1 LSEQPRRSTAK
12 AHPNQNQQERLDTGG
27 TQRHHFELGV
37 GLCFEPLFALGL
49 RQVDAQ
55 VRVYSIDF
63 LLDAVPV
70 VCGRSPGQCSRQL
83 SVLGVK
89 ITTAQ
94 HNERTIVKRADVLH
108 VAT

>member
-1 LSEQPRRSTAK
+1 MGEQPRRGTAK
-12 AHPNQNQQERLDTGG
+12 AHPNQNQQKRLDTGRA
-27 TQRHHFELGV
+27 QRHHFELGV
-37 GLCFEPLFALGL
+37 GLRFEPLFALGL

-55 VRVYSIDF
+55 VRVYSVDL

-83 SVLGVK
+83 SVLDAK

-94 HNERTIVKRADVLH
+94 HNARTVVKRADVLH